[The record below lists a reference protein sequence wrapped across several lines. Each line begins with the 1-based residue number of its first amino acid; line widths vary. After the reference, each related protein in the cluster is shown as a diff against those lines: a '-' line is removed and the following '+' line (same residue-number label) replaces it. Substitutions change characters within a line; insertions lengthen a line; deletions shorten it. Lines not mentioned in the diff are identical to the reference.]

1 MKNTDSKKT
10 IVTSKIIH
18 SFILVGGIALA
29 PLLAKQTAYS
39 IGQVDKDDAKVTS
52 SKVYV
57 LDLNGTL
64 AFSDEKTSFNMYNKA
79 VEDLKNES
87 YDLDFAKLSDNPT
100 FEIDGV
106 EYKGKDFY
114 LRMLENGDVYYS
126 NLKDKNTNLFT
137 KEKMD
142 GEIIKTT
149 AVYKS
154 SVFYDMY
161 EDGLLKGTPIKVDK
175 DVYQEYADNWDGE
188 INDKT
193 FDNAITLKMQE
204 QVENSKVR
212 K

>member
-1 MKNTDSKKT
+1 MKNIEGKKRIT
-10 IVTSKIIH
+10 GSKIVH
-18 SFILVGGIALA
+18 SFVLVGGIALA

-39 IGQVDKDDAKVTS
+39 VGQSNEANS

-57 LDLNGTL
+57 LDLNGSL
-64 AFSDEKTSFNMYNKA
+64 AFSDEKTSFEMYSKA
-79 VEDLKNES
+79 VEDLKGES
-87 YDLDFAKLSDNPT
+87 YDLDFVKLSDNPT

-114 LRMLENGDVYYS
+114 LRMLDNGDVYYS

-137 KEKMD
+137 KEQMD
-142 GEIIKTT
+142 GEIVKTT

-154 SVFYDMY
+154 SIFYDMY
-161 EDGLLKGTPIKVDK
+161 EDGILKGSPIEVDK
-175 DVYQEYADNWDGE
+175 DVYQEYANSWDGK

-204 QVENSKVR
+204 QVENNKVR